1 MLNRFDKAIKL
12 RSCVEWNSS
21 CQFVII
27 LITFL
32 IRFYLTHRKCDILY
46 LRWLQL
52 SRYFYQNV
60 KVHFLETV
68 YDSSK
73 VKISP
78 IVMNECIVWHLL
90 SISVY
95 CWIKH
100 SFDLE
105 ANSSDINWELYHEF
119 NSIIFP
125 ITLQTYENACP
136 FQFIKSIPF
145 TWTTLVCMYECCLV
159 CLHIW

>member
-95 CWIKH
+95 CWITH

-105 ANSSDINWELYHEF
+105 ANYQLRAVSWIQQHHISYYIADIRKCLSL
-119 NSIIFP
+119 SI
-125 ITLQTYENACP
+125 Y
-136 FQFIKSIPF
+136 
-145 TWTTLVCMYECCLV
+145 
-159 CLHIW
+159 